1 MVVIIIIF
9 MMCCKS
15 YLMGYFKENMAMIQS
30 NLIVNMKYRLEPK
43 KQVKATK
50 DLIKRRL
57 NLIEHLKDVTT
68 TNLSSEDI
76 NAAYIIMKVMK
87 EFVREIRIRGDD
99 VDI

>member
-1 MVVIIIIF
+1 
-9 MMCCKS
+9 
-15 YLMGYFKENMAMIQS
+15 MGYFKENMAMIQS